1 MIQFIKTLFYNNL
14 KTILIVL
21 FGLFVLWITTHTT
34 YTSTMTQDGK
44 TKIDSLTNV
53 INKIQIE
60 QKKLNVKIEIVND
73 EVIKID
79 DNISI
84 IKSEKNKNGEKYH
97 GKISRVDTY
106 TDLELDSF
114 FTSRYK

>member
-21 FGLFVLWITTHTT
+21 FGLFVLWTTYTITTH
-34 YTSTMTQDGK
+34 STMTQDSK

-53 INKIQIE
+53 IDKIQTE
-60 QKKLNVKIEIVND
+60 QKKINVKIEIVND

>member
-1 MIQFIKTLFYNNL
+1 METIKNILTKNY
-14 KTILIVL
+14 KIILIVL
-21 FGLFVLWITTHTT
+21 VGLFVLWTTYTITTH
-34 YTSTMTQDGK
+34 STMTQDGK

-53 INKIQIE
+53 IDKIQTE
-60 QKKLNVKIEIVND
+60 QKKINVKIEIVND

>member
-1 MIQFIKTLFYNNL
+1 MKTIKNILTKNY
-14 KTILIVL
+14 KIILIVL
-21 FGLFVLWITTHTT
+21 VGLFVLWITYAITTH
-34 YTSTMTQDGK
+34 STMTQDGK

-53 INKIQIE
+53 IDKIQIE
-60 QKKLNVKIEIVND
+60 QKKINVKIEIVNG

-84 IKSEKNKNGEKYH
+84 IKSEKNKNGEKYR